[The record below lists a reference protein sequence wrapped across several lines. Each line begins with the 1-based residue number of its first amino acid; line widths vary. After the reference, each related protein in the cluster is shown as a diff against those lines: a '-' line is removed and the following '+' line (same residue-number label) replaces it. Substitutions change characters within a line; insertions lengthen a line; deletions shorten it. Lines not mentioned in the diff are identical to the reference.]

1 MAISA
6 ATTLSDFSG
15 YLKPELADA
24 YFEDARKAS
33 VVQSL
38 VRQVPLGPSG
48 VDIPVV
54 TSKPTAAWVAE
65 GGKKPATKGGMS
77 LKSMSPKK
85 IAAIAVVS
93 AEVVRANPGNY
104 MEIFR
109 QDIAEAFAASFDAA
123 TLHGTN
129 TPFGAGSHIGATTK
143 SVTLGTATA
152 ANGGIHADVNAG
164 LSLLVNDSKRL
175 TGFGFDAVAEPLFNG
190 AVDTAGRPLFNDGI
204 LEDASA
210 PLRNGRM
217 LGRPAYIGEGVGAG
231 DVVGFGGDWSKA
243 VWGRVGGIN
252 YKVSTEA
259 PVTIDGEL
267 ISAFEHNLVAIL
279 AEAEFGWLLHDAES
293 FVKYE
298 TGTDAEGG
306 TEG

>member
-1 MAISA
+1 MAITA

-15 YLKPELADA
+15 FLKPELAEA

-38 VRQVPLGPSG
+38 VRQVPLGASG

-77 LKSMSPKK
+77 LKSLSPKK

-109 QDIAEAFAASFDAA
+109 QDIAEAFATAFDAA

-129 TPFGAGSHIGATTK
+129 TPFGAGSHIAATTK
-143 SVTLGTATA
+143 AVTLGTATQA
-152 ANGGIHADVNAG
+152 TGGMYADVNAG
-164 LSLLVNDSKRL
+164 LSLLAADQKRL
-175 TGFGFDAVAEPLFNG
+175 TGFAFDPIAEPLFN
-190 AVDTAGRPLFNDGI
+190 AATDTAGRPLFNDGI

-210 PLRNGRM
+210 PVRNGRV

-243 VWGRVGGIN
+243 VWGVVGGIS

-259 PVTIDGEL
+259 PVTIDGQL

-298 TGTDAEGG
+298 TGAEG
-306 TEG
+306 